1 MSLKQFNR
9 KFEPAEPLPILAGGA
24 AAAALG
30 YCLFK
35 SCSTPTIK
43 NKRERQIQQLIEA
56 SDEVRWANM
65 IVSKKNANN
74 EDLVKESGSDMTYFH
89 DILSQEMMRRHG
101 ADRVFADTN
110 VLQYVILKLTINW
123 IDLCLDGDFQKKYP
137 QCLDN
142 YDVALLSCETNSSMY
157 KHLSDTLRS
166 DDKIIR
172 AALNCYGYREAGGY
186 HRAGHNF
193 DILRDIPQQLNAEYA
208 LLAVKMNGS
217 ALKHVANKTDHITME
232 ALMEDGYLAFQYAT
246 ETQKNTKLFRVT
258 AFKENNSL
266 INSSSFR
273 RYCSPEEIEKYKQD
287 KERADTQLAD
297 KVMNGY

>member
-1 MSLKQFNR
+1 MSLKQFN
-9 KFEPAEPLPILAGGA
+9 KQFEPAEPLPMLVGGA

-35 SCSTPTIK
+35 SCSTPTTH
-43 NKRERQIQQLIEA
+43 NKREQQIKQLIRA
-56 SDEVRWANM
+56 SEKVRWANM

-74 EDLVKESGSDMTYFH
+74 EDLVSESGSDMTYFD
-89 DILSQEMMRRHG
+89 DILSQAMIRRHG
-101 ADRVFADTN
+101 AYQVFADTN
-110 VLQYVILKLTINW
+110 VLQYVILKLTIKW
-123 IDLCLDGDFQKKYP
+123 IDLCLDGGFQEKYP
-137 QCLDN
+137 HCLDN

-172 AALNCYGYREAGGY
+172 AALNCYGYREEKGY
-186 HRAGHNF
+186 HRVGHNL

-217 ALKHVANKTDHITME
+217 ALKHVANKNNRITME
-232 ALMEDGYLAFQYAT
+232 AIMQNGNAFQYAT
-246 ETQKNTKLFRVT
+246 EEQKNTRLIRAT

-266 INSSSFR
+266 INSNSFR
-273 RYCSPEEIEKYKQD
+273 TYCSPEEIDKYKRD
-287 KERADTQLAD
+287 KKREDTHQEDL
-297 KVMNGY
+297 VMSGY